1 MIIEV
6 FQFKTKPEFSDEEV
20 LAASKEGQINFLA
33 KQKGYV
39 SRELAKSSEGE
50 WVDITHW
57 EMLEDAVAD
66 EKAFME
72 APSTQKFLGMMDLSS
87 MKMVRWEVLKTYE

>member
-20 LAASKEGQINFLA
+20 LVASQEANINFLC

-39 SRELAKSSEGE
+39 SQELAKSSEGE
-50 WVDITHW
+50 WVDSTHW
-57 EMLEDAVAD
+57 ETLEDAVAD
-66 EKAFME
+66 EKAPQHSKVFGNDRSLKHE
-72 APSTQKFLGMMDLSS
+72 DGALGSS
-87 MKMVRWEVLKTYE
+87 QDV